1 MEVQEAYDEW
11 QNCVKYHRV
20 VWFMPYIPPLS
31 ICRKEYERY
40 IKSITII
47 HFPHTVPIYGL
58 LPSPPIVLTSW
69 RVSHCTRT
77 GAGCF

>member
-20 VWFMPYIPPLS
+20 VWFMPYIPHLS

-40 IKSITII
+40 LK
-47 HFPHTVPIYGL
+47 L
-58 LPSPPIVLTSW
+58 L
-69 RVSHCTRT
+69 R
-77 GAGCF
+77 